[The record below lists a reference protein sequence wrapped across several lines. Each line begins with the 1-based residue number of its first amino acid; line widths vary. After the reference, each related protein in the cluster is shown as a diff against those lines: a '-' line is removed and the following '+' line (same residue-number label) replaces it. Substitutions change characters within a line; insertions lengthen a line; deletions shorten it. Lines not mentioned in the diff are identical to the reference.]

1 MFGSTCLRRN
11 MRGECSTVICS
22 WTGFRNPRKQEK
34 GRSRAMASLAVS
46 LVESVADEQA
56 ARNSCFPDGATS
68 PVIGLLL
75 MSVTAAMDHL
85 PLCGDK
91 PLRALSLTL
100 VQMMLMLGPMASET
114 TAALAEGDFART
126 EGTEHPTQQE
136 AQRALDELQ
145 SEMELV
151 TRWFNGGCKR
161 QEKPGSEQ
169 TGGSMLL
176 SLPSRRCATMTHL
189 QGPDSEELLLPMAY
203 EEIKKNPSIRFS
215 IAGCLFVPGIV
226 HSP

>member
-114 TAALAEGDFART
+114 TAALAEGDFAWT

-136 AQRALDELQ
+136 AQRVLDELQ
-145 SEMELV
+145 SEMELA

-189 QGPDSEELLLPMAY
+189 QGPDSEELLLPIAY
-203 EEIKKNPSIRFS
+203 
-215 IAGCLFVPGIV
+215 AGCLGGTQPGFIADGDDGWTAAPV
-226 HSP
+226 T

>member
-1 MFGSTCLRRN
+1 
-11 MRGECSTVICS
+11 
-22 WTGFRNPRKQEK
+22 
-34 GRSRAMASLAVS
+34 MASLAVS

-151 TRWFNGGCKR
+151 TRWF
-161 QEKPGSEQ
+161 
-169 TGGSMLL
+169 GSMAAVKDKR
-176 SLPSRRCATMTHL
+176 SRDPSRQADLCCYPCHRGDA
-189 QGPDSEELLLPMAY
+189 LL
-203 EEIKKNPSIRFS
+203 
-215 IAGCLFVPGIV
+215 
-226 HSP
+226 